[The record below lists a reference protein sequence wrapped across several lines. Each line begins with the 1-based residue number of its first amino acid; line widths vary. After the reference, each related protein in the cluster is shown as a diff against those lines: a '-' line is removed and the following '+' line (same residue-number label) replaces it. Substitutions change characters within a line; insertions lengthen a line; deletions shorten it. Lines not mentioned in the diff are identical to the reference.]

1 MASDYSE
8 LWKQQSNIIVNV
20 KILTLLFGVF
30 ISLSVM
36 ANSPEKDG
44 IVKGKVFDG
53 KSKVPVEYATVA
65 IYNADDNSVV
75 TGTISEQDGSFKIK
89 GLKQG
94 KFYIVVSFLGYENK
108 RYDDIVVDGG
118 RDMID
123 LGTITLGSSSKSLDE
138 VEIVAQRQSVEF
150 QIDKK
155 VVSVGEQMTSAS
167 LSAVEV
173 LENVPSIKV
182 DIEGNV
188 SLRGSS
194 GITVL
199 IDGKPTVLDASDVL
213 RQTPASTIQNI
224 EIITNPSA
232 KYQPDGTGGIINI
245 ITKRNRMQ
253 GLQGLV
259 NLKGGNFDM
268 YGGDFLLNWRKQK
281 VNFTIGA
288 DYNSRPRTGTMY
300 TRRETEGTNGTTIIE
315 ADGDSERKFY
325 GGGVRAGFD
334 WDISQRDN
342 FSINARVGKFNMERT
357 SDLDYIEQIP
367 GIENQY
373 YRSINESHRSGMYYS
388 ITGNYIHKFA
398 QKGHELAAQ
407 LNVRGYDG
415 DEYSENYRSQ
425 SNVIVDGTR
434 TTEVG
439 PSNRWEMRLD
449 YSLPIGE
456 DDLFEAGFQGRTSFG
471 DDVTKVFNWDLA
483 QGGFVEDETLQNL
496 SQLDRNIYG
505 LYSVYKG
512 KLNDFGYQLG
522 LRTEYTDRRTEFEYQ
537 RKESADAI
545 ETTPV
550 DTTFLV
556 DRWDI
561 FPTVHL
567 SYQLPADNQIMASY
581 SRRIDRPR
589 GWYLEPFITWTDQ
602 YNVRRGNPGLE
613 PEYIDAFELGYLKE
627 WKKISLSLEGYYRVT
642 HDKIQGIQMP
652 YDDTGEVWLRTY
664 DNIGK
669 DFSLGV
675 ETMLN
680 MTLNKWWEMNVMGNL
695 YDYRIE
701 NYYDKSQNRSS
712 FNWSARVNNSFALRK
727 NIKLQIDG
735 TYDSPTVTAQGENK
749 SNYYMNAAVRMDFM
763 DRKLSAVVQA
773 RNVLGTSRRI
783 SIIDNPNSYSYQEMI
798 PDYPMVSVTL
808 SYRLNNFVQKRG
820 RNGNNGGGGMEDE
833 F

>member
-1 MASDYSE
+1 MASDKNE
-8 LWKQQSNIIVNV
+8 LKKQLNNKINV
-20 KILTLLFGVF
+20 KVLTLILGMLLS
-30 ISLSVM
+30 ISVL
-36 ANSPEKDG
+36 AESPEKDG
-44 IVKGKVFDG
+44 IVKGKIYDG

-65 IYNADDNSVV
+65 IYNSNDDSVV
-75 TGTISEQDGSFKIK
+75 TGTISDEHGNFKIR
-89 GLKQG
+89 GLKEG

-123 LGTITLGSSSKSLDE
+123 LGDITLGSANQSLEE
-138 VEIVAQRQSVEF
+138 VEVVAQRQSVEF
-150 QIDKK
+150 HIDKK

-188 SLRGSS
+188 SLRGST

-245 ITKRNRMQ
+245 ITKKNRTP
-253 GLQGLV
+253 GLQGLI

-268 YGGDFLLNWRKQK
+268 YGADFLLNWRKEK
-281 VNFTIGA
+281 VNFTLGA
-288 DYNSRPRTGTMY
+288 DYNNRPRTGTQY
-300 TRRETEGTNGTTIIE
+300 TRRETESENGRTIIE
-315 ADGDSERKFY
+315 ADGDSEGKFY
-325 GGGVRAGFD
+325 GGGVRAGLD
-334 WDISQRDN
+334 WDITKRDI
-342 FSINARVGKFNMERT
+342 FSINARVGSFNMQRT
-357 SDLDYIEQIP
+357 SDLDYFEQIP
-367 GIENQY
+367 NRVDQY
-373 YRSINESHRSGMYYS
+373 YRSINDSHRKGMYYS
-388 ITGNYIHKFA
+388 ITGNYTHKFA
-398 QKGHELAAQ
+398 QKGHEIAAQ
-407 LNVRGYDG
+407 LNYRGHDG

-425 SNVIVDGTR
+425 NNAIVDGTR

-439 PSNRWEMRLD
+439 PSNRWEIRLD
-449 YSLPIGE
+449 YSKPLGE
-456 DDLFEAGFQGRTSFG
+456 NDLFEAGFQGRIGLS
-471 DDVTKVFNWDLA
+471 DDTTKVFNWDVE
-483 QGGFVEDETLQNL
+483 QGRFVENSDLQNMTA
-496 SQLDRNIYG
+496 LDRNIYG
-505 LYSVYKG
+505 FYSTYKG
-512 KLNDFGYQLG
+512 NLNKFGYQLG
-522 LRTEYTDRRTEFEYQ
+522 IRAEYTGRTTDFDYWY
-537 RKESADAI
+537 KESPDAP
-545 ETTPV
+545 ETIPV
-550 DTTFLV
+550 SETFEI
-556 DRWDI
+556 DRWDF
-561 FPTVHL
+561 FPTVHV
-567 SYQLPADNQIMASY
+567 SYQLPEENQIMASY

-589 GWYLEPFITWTDQ
+589 GWYLEPFITWVDQ
-602 YNVRRGNPGLE
+602 YNLRSGNPDLA
-613 PEYIDAFELGYLKE
+613 PEFIDAFELGYLKE

-642 HDKIQGIQMP
+642 NDKIQGIQMP
-652 YDDTGEVWLRTY
+652 YDDNGEIWLRTY
-664 DNIGK
+664 ENIGK

-680 MTLNKWWEMNVMGNL
+680 MTLTKWWDINVMGNL

-701 NYYDKSQNRSS
+701 NYYDKSLNRSS
-712 FNWSARVNNSFALRK
+712 FNWSTRVNNSIALKK

-735 TYDSPTVTAQGENK
+735 TYDSPTATAQGENK

-773 RNVLGTSRRI
+773 RNVLGTSRHI
-783 SIIDNPNSYSYQEMI
+783 SVIDNPNSYSYQEMI
-798 PDYPMVSVTL
+798 PDFPMLSFTL

-820 RNGNNGGGGMEDE
+820 RNNGDGGGMEDE